1 MNKVFLLSLSTLLLL
16 GTPVSSAAPP
26 ETREQL
32 LEGALI
38 NRYLE
43 LVGSTLQKPF
53 GCEKISE
60 IKRVG
65 DPRIPAFEVKL
76 EVMTYGGSYGE
87 PPYDLV
93 TLHIRDRV
101 DMLTLIG
108 FEKKRSLSS
117 EEYQKR
123 CWWFKR

>member
-1 MNKVFLLSLSTLLLL
+1 MKKILLTFLTLLLL
-16 GTPVSSAAPP
+16 VAPVSSAAPL
-26 ETREQL
+26 ESREQL

-38 NRYLE
+38 NRYLD

-65 DPRIPAFEVKL
+65 DPSLPTFEFKL
-76 EVMTYGGSYGE
+76 EVITYGGRYGE

-108 FEKKRSLSS
+108 FEKKRNLSL

>member
-1 MNKVFLLSLSTLLLL
+1 MKKVVIALLALFLLVM
-16 GTPVSSAAPP
+16 PVSSAAPP
-26 ETREQL
+26 ESREQL

-38 NRYLE
+38 NRYLD

-65 DPRIPAFEVKL
+65 DPRIPAFEFKL
-76 EVMTYGGSYGE
+76 EVVTYGGRYGE

-108 FEKKRSLSS
+108 FEKKRNLSL

>member
-1 MNKVFLLSLSTLLLL
+1 M
-16 GTPVSSAAPP
+16 
-26 ETREQL
+26 

-38 NRYLE
+38 NRYLD

-65 DPRIPAFEVKL
+65 DPSLPTFEFKL
-76 EVMTYGGSYGE
+76 EVITYGGKYGE

-101 DMLTLIG
+101 DRYTLIG
-108 FEKKRSLSS
+108 FEKKKNLSA